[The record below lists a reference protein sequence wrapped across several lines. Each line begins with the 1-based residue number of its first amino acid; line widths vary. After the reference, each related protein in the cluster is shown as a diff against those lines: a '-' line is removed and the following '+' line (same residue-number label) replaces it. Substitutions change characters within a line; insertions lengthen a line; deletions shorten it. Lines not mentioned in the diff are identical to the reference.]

1 MLSMLWIRQAHT
13 LAKGDALITHGSPYM
28 ETTCC
33 TSSIETPRIFWKQ
46 SENTEVL
53 PKLNVRK
60 LSPVIQGSFLVPNFI
75 PRETN
80 ANVIEPDS
88 DFFID
93 YS

>member
-1 MLSMLWIRQAHT
+1 MNKRFELTESDRDSIKKLY
-13 LAKGDALITHGSPYM
+13 LI
-28 ETTCC
+28 E
-33 TSSIETPRIFWKQ
+33 Q

-88 DFFID
+88 DFFYRLFLKCCFVGPRIGHLH
-93 YS
+93 